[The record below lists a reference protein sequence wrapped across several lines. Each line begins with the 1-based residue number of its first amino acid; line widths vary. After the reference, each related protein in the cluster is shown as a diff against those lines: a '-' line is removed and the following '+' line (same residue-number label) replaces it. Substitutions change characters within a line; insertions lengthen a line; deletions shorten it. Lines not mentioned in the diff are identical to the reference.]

1 MAEEGTQTEIPL
13 KPALL
18 GGCPEVEVKVQGRSI
33 PCVLDTGSQVTLFS
47 NSLFKHYFQNEQI
60 CGINDISWL
69 TLKAANGLKLPYVGY
84 AILDFEVGGVL
95 VPAKGVIIVEDDCL
109 QSNRAILGMNVIN
122 HCWEALFQGSHPG
135 FTAFKSAIPPSHGAA
150 WDKAFSV
157 CRRIQ
162 AIGEMEDFQGTARLS
177 RITPVQLQPETEMLV
192 WAQVP
197 HATGVPETCVLVED
211 LGGDVQ
217 EWRVGRAVLH
227 MKGGKVPLRV
237 CNPHPYPITLPT
249 CKPLAK
255 ITGISQQDISPQR
268 QLVLRQT
275 GVHTIEVDVQMVN
288 ADPGVSQSVMSLQGE
303 GLTQE
308 QQSSLDELLQR
319 WSPVF
324 AAHDEDYGKT
334 SAVLH
339 QIHTGNAPPV
349 RERYRPVPPTLYP
362 ELRALIQGMLDGG
375 VITESASPWAA
386 PVVLVRK
393 KDGNLRFCVDYRKLN
408 SVTHKDAYPLPR
420 IEESLTGLRKAA
432 WYSTLDLA
440 SGYWQVE
447 VHPNDKEKTAFTTP
461 MGLYQFE
468 RMPFGLCNGPATFQ
482 RLMQRCLGGQVNE
495 FLMIYLDDVIVYSA
509 DYDSHLLHLEQVF
522 ERLHQHGL
530 KLNPKKSFFF
540 RRSVH
545 YLGHVV
551 SQHGVATDPEKVSA
565 VQQWATPKTVK
576 EVRAFLGFV
585 GYYRRF
591 ISGFSHI
598 AGPLHK
604 LLQGTTGTKATRIQ
618 WTRDC
623 QDAFEQLK
631 QALLQAPIL
640 AFADFTLPFIL
651 YTDASLHGLGAVL
664 AQVQEGKER
673 VIAYASR
680 SLHPAERNDQNYSS
694 FKLELLALKWA
705 ITEKFKDYLWGAH
718 CKAVTDNRPLVHLQS
733 AKLGATEQRW
743 VAQLANFD
751 FEISYRPGVTNQNA
765 DALSRL
771 PEVGQVSAVAES
783 SVAGP
788 ELQGFAEGEIDW
800 LTSQEKEPDLSLIR
814 RWKELGSHCS
824 DLDQQ
829 ALTPEGRQL
838 LREWERL
845 ALVNGV
851 LVRRTQDCRTGYM
864 VEAVVVPNSE
874 RRRVWGMLHHT
885 LGHARGQRQL
895 EVIRLRAFW
904 IGMARD
910 LRHWTAECHQCVLGR
925 AGPEVKAPL
934 QPVVSRYPF
943 EILALDY
950 LSLGRVT
957 DSHPCILVVTDLFS
971 RYAVAVPTRD
981 QTAQTTAKA
990 LWIHVIQQFG
1000 CPERILTDQGGAFES
1015 QLFQQLCQVYG
1026 CRKSRT
1032 TPYHPQ
1038 GNGACERFNQTL
1050 LTLLN
1055 TLDQEGQER
1064 WADRLPALLQA
1075 YNNTPHSS
1083 TGLAP
1088 FYVVFGRHARLPVDM
1103 ALGLSCP
1110 QEQCTIDSWVQK
1122 HHKTLVAAYSQV
1134 RTQSQQRQDWDRR
1147 RYNKR
1152 ARALPLLPGER
1163 VLCRNF
1169 RRRARGKLG
1178 PYWLPEPFVVVKQ
1191 VRPGQAVYVIQPE
1204 GKEANTKTIHR
1215 NHLRPCPGG
1224 WTTWVDETVKE
1235 QPVATSTLPTA
1246 QRTGNVGLWPVA
1258 IYDQRHP
1265 GPPSICQNDVDGAD
1279 ASPPRLDGEHPHPI
1293 NVDVGG
1299 EGVLQLR
1306 RSQRSNFGLPP
1317 VRYEG

>member
-1 MAEEGTQTEIPL
+1 MSSATVGRVAEEGTQTETPL

-18 GGCPEVEVKVQGRSI
+18 GGCPKVEVKVQGHAI

-47 NSLFKHYFQNEQI
+47 NSLFRHYFQNEQV
-60 CGINDISWL
+60 CSVNDISWL

-84 AILDFEVGGVL
+84 AILDFEVGGIL
-95 VPAKGVIIVEDDCL
+95 VPAKGVIIVEDGCL
-109 QSNRAILGMNVIN
+109 QSNQAILGMNVIN
-122 HCWEALFQGSHPG
+122 HCWEALFQGGHPG
-135 FTAFKSAIPPSHGAA
+135 LTVFKSTIPSSHGAA

-157 CRRIQ
+157 CQRIQ
-162 AIGEMEDFQGTARLS
+162 ASGEMEDFQGTARLS
-177 RITPVQLQPETEMLV
+177 RMAVVQLQPETEMLV

-197 HATGVPETCVLVED
+197 QATGVPETCVLVED
-211 LGGDVQ
+211 LGGDGQ
-217 EWRVGRAVLH
+217 EWRIGRAVLH
-227 MKGGKVPLRV
+227 MKAGKVPLRV
-237 CNPHPYPITLPT
+237 CNPHPYPITLPAR
-249 CKPLAK
+249 KPLAK
-255 ITGISQQDISPQR
+255 VTGISQQDISPQR

-275 GVHTIEVDVQMVN
+275 GTNTIEVDVQMVN
-288 ADPGVSQSVMSLQGE
+288 ADPGASKFVPLFQGE

-308 QQSSLDELLQR
+308 QQSRLDELLQK
-319 WSPVF
+319 WSSVF

-362 ELRALIQGMLDGG
+362 ELRTLIQGMLDGG

-393 KDGNLRFCVDYRKLN
+393 KDGGLRFCVDYRKLN

-447 VHPNDKEKTAFTTP
+447 VHPHDKEKTAFTTP

-495 FLMIYLDDVIVYSA
+495 FLIYLDDVIVYSA

-522 ERLHQHGL
+522 DRLHQHGL
-530 KLNPKKSFFF
+530 KLNPKKSLFFQ
-540 RRSVH
+540 RSVH

-565 VQQWATPKTVK
+565 VQQWPIPKTVK

-591 ISGFSHI
+591 ISGFSCI
-598 AGPLHK
+598 AAPLHK
-604 LLQGTTGTKATRIQ
+604 LLQGTTGTKMTRIQ
-618 WTRDC
+618 WTEDC
-623 QDAFEQLK
+623 QEAFEQLK

-651 YTDASLHGLGAVL
+651 YTDASFHGLGAVL

-694 FKLELLALKWA
+694 F
-705 ITEKFKDYLWGAH
+705 
-718 CKAVTDNRPLVHLQS
+718 S
-733 AKLGATEQRW
+733 
-743 VAQLANFD
+743 
-751 FEISYRPGVTNQNA
+751 
-765 DALSRL
+765 
-771 PEVGQVSAVAES
+771 
-783 SVAGP
+783 
-788 ELQGFAEGEIDW
+788 
-800 LTSQEKEPDLSLIR
+800 
-814 RWKELGSHCS
+814 
-824 DLDQQ
+824 
-829 ALTPEGRQL
+829 
-838 LREWERL
+838 
-845 ALVNGV
+845 
-851 LVRRTQDCRTGYM
+851 
-864 VEAVVVPNSE
+864 SE
-874 RRRVWGMLHHT
+874 RRRVWGMLHHA

-895 EVIRLRAFW
+895 EAIRLRAFW

-910 LRHWTAECHQCVLGR
+910 LRDWTAECHQCVLGR
-925 AGPEVKAPL
+925 PGSEVKAPL

-971 RYAVAVPTRD
+971 RYAVAVSTRD
-981 QTAQTTAKA
+981 QSAQTTAKA
-990 LWIHVIQQFG
+990 LWMHVIQQFG

-1015 QLFQQLCQVYG
+1015 QLFQQLCQLYG
-1026 CRKSRT
+1026 CKKSRT

-1064 WADRLPALLQA
+1064 WADQLPALLQA

-1103 ALGLSCP
+1103 ALGLSGP
-1110 QEQCTIDSWVQK
+1110 QERCTTDSWVQK
-1122 HHKTLVAAYSQV
+1122 HHRSLVAAYSQV
-1134 RTQSQQRQDWDRR
+1134 RIQSCQRQDWDRR
-1147 RYNKR
+1147 RYNKQ

-1178 PYWLPEPFVVVKQ
+1178 PYWLSEPFVVIKQ
-1191 VRPGQAVYVIQPE
+1191 VRPGQPVYVIQPE
-1204 GKEANTKTIHR
+1204 GKEGNIRTIHR

-1224 WTTWVDETVKE
+1224 WTTWVDDSAKE
-1235 QPVATSTLPTA
+1235 QSAAPTNPTTV
-1246 QRTGNVGLWPVA
+1246 QSTGNVQFWPMA
-1258 IYDQRHP
+1258 IHEQRHP
-1265 GPPSICQNDVDGAD
+1265 GPPSIGQNEAEVGA
-1279 ASPPRLDGEHPHPI
+1279 APPMLEVGRSPPI
-1293 NVDVGG
+1293 NLNVGG
-1299 EGVLQLR
+1299 DEVRQLR
-1306 RSQRSNFGLPP
+1306 RSQRSTFGLPP